1 MSVEEQVTKELQE
14 EVREIIYNI
23 TTSTEGH
30 NNDAVAIAFLS
41 AAYQMCQELPISDV
55 LHLSLRSLIEFSSNK
70 RVSQW
75 HERN

>member
-1 MSVEEQVTKELQE
+1 MSIEEQVAKELQE
-14 EVREIIYNI
+14 EVKEIIYN
-23 TTSTEGH
+23 TTTYTEGH

-41 AAYQMCQELPISDV
+41 SAYQMCQELPISDV
-55 LHLSLRSLIEFSSNK
+55 LFLSLKSLIEFSSNK